1 MYRIG
6 SCTVIYD
13 PDESVISN
21 IESYSKYMD
30 LCVVVDNSPE
40 KNAVSTYFESNSSY
54 IYIDM
59 HGNQG
64 RFEEYRDCLDD
75 GSG

>member
-30 LCVVVDNSPE
+30 LCVVVDNSP
-40 KNAVSTYFESNSSY
+40 KKMRFLH
-54 IYIDM
+54 IL
-59 HGNQG
+59 NQILPTSISICM
-64 RFEEYRDCLDD
+64 EIKELPLP
-75 GSG
+75 SMQALPI